1 MISVVLVDNEKK
13 EVSVESYTEKKFKEL
28 FVAGEFDSR
37 FNSAFKHEKEALVQG
52 KATAKRKQYGWCP

>member
-1 MISVVLVDNEKK
+1 MISVVLVDNKKK

-28 FVAGEFDSR
+28 FIAGEFDNR